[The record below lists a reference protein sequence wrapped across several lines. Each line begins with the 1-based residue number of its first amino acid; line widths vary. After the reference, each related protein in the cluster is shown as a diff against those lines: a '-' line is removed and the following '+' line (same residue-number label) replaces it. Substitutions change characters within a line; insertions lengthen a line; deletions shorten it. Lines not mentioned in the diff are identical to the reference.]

1 MSLSIHELRIKIFA
15 DGADIQGILKAADNP
30 LIKGFTT
37 NPTLMRKAGITD
49 YEGFGRRLLEAIPD
63 RPISFEVFA
72 DDFLTMERQA
82 LKMASWGENVNVKI
96 PITNTKGQS
105 SIPLIERLSKNGVK
119 LNITAITTHNQVQ
132 KVVDA
137 ISPGSPTIVSI
148 FAGRIAD
155 TGIDPVPYM
164 EKAKQL
170 LAGQPKAELLW
181 ASPRELLNVFQADAI
196 GCNIITVTN
205 DILKKLHLI
214 GKDLETYSLETV
226 NMFYQDAMAAGYTIM
241 DLPTI

>member
-1 MSLSIHELRIKIFA
+1 MPLSIHELRIKIFA
-15 DGADIQGILKAADNP
+15 DGADINSILKAADNP

-49 YEGFGRRLLEAIPD
+49 YEGFGRKLLEAIPG

-105 SIPLIERLSKNGVK
+105 SIPLIERLSRHGVK
-119 LNITAITTHNQVQ
+119 LNITAITTHSQVQ
-132 KVVDA
+132 QVAAA
-137 ISPGSPTIVSI
+137 ISPEVPTIVSV

-164 EKAKQL
+164 VKAKQL
-170 LAGQPKAELLW
+170 LAGQTKTELLW
-181 ASPRELLNVFQADAI
+181 ASPRELLNIFQADAT
-196 GCNIITVTN
+196 GCDIITVTN
-205 DILKKLHLI
+205 DILTKLHLV
-214 GKDLETYSLETV
+214 GKNLETYSLETV
-226 NMFYQDAMAAGYTIM
+226 NMFYQDAIAAGYTIL